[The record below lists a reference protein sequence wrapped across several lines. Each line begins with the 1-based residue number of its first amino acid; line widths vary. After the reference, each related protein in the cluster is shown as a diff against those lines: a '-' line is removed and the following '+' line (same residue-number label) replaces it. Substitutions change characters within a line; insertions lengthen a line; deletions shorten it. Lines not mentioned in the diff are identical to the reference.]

1 MDQAGS
7 EWQRFVYGAPGG
19 MWLVVIGSASY
30 DPPPS
35 IDDARLLG
43 DPASLVRIAYDYYRR
58 QTPAAQQALADTIGV
73 SQQQASRYLSG
84 HTTFDPSTVSAG
96 CWQRLVDVVLMA
108 QADQGDVTSPP
119 DGAAAA
125 ESDARRDA
133 P

>member
-1 MDQAGS
+1 MDQAGD
-7 EWQRFVYGAPGG
+7 WQRFVYGAPGG

-43 DPASLVRIAYDYYRR
+43 DPASLIRTAYDYYRR

-84 HTTFDPSTVSAG
+84 LTIFDPSTVSAG
-96 CWQRLVDVVLMA
+96 CWQRLVDVVLLA
-108 QADQGDVTSPP
+108 RAD
-119 DGAAAA
+119 
-125 ESDARRDA
+125 ESSGTPGTESADTDE
-133 P
+133 PHDNP